1 MSSSSFLLVA
11 LFLVVAYLAPIVLI
25 AGLIFLGLPRLRP
38 LGERVLRAGAAGALG
53 GAVASLVIGLLL
65 HHGASGRG
73 VLVAACFGFTAAGIA
88 MGVLHGRQASRAA

>member
-11 LFLVVAYLAPIVLI
+11 IFLVVAYLAPIVLI

-38 LGERVLRAGAAGALG
+38 LGERVLRGGVAGALG
-53 GAVASLVIGLLL
+53 GAVASLVIGLLQ

-73 VLVAACFGFTAAGIA
+73 VLAAASFGFTAAGVA
-88 MGVLHGRQASRAA
+88 VGVLHNHQRTRAA